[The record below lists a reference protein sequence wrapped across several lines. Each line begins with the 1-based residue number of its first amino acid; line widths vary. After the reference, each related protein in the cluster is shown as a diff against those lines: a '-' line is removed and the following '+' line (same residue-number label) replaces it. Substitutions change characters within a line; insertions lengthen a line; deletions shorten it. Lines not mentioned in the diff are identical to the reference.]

1 MSAASFNG
9 VSSQPLRRQ
18 KPASSITVPDGT
30 FSWAAV
36 HQYGAT
42 DLGQLKAACLHGDV
56 LYTSGRKG
64 ISRIN
69 CATGS

>member
-1 MSAASFNG
+1 MSAFNG
-9 VSSQPLRRQ
+9 ISSQAIR
-18 KPASSITVPDGT
+18 KPKVQSTITVPGGT
-30 FSWAAV
+30 FAWATV

-69 CATGS
+69 CATGT